1 MWRIIILLCVLG
13 ATAAHAADNQDWA
26 MVKWFNSRLVQAEQG
41 NKHAQYDVGMMY
53 EKGRGT
59 DRSARQ
65 AVHWLRMSARQG
77 QATAIAELGIL
88 YFQGRTVA
96 ADYPKAF
103 SLLSSA
109 ANQNIPNAQFYLGRV
124 YELGKGTRRN
134 LDVALSWYRRAAK
147 NGYYPA
153 RGKIGELQALIR
165 LRQKARAANIRH
177 IPKTTAARS
186 VATTHP
192 ARPAVAAPIK
202 ALSPAA
208 TLRRSILA
216 AHWTNRQHPV
226 GYLPSTLTVCK
237 DGPQGSLL
245 CLSRTQKRSTGQAM
259 ISYRTR
265 ATLSGFKKKGIFQIR
280 YTNEIMAITP
290 IKRASADILGSPVAP
305 PRLRNDAEHNL
316 RCRYNPDQSIS
327 CIKDRIFKLRFT
339 QQVPQKKPAPPTGA
353 IKRAS

>member
-1 MWRIIILLCVLG
+1 MWRIIILLCLLG

-26 MVKWFNSRLVQAEQG
+26 MVKWFKSRLIQAEQG
-41 NKHAQYDVGMMY
+41 NKSAQYDVGMMY

-59 DRSARQ
+59 DHSARQ
-65 AVHWLRMSARQG
+65 AVHWLSMSARQG

-88 YFQGRTVA
+88 YLQGRAVA
-96 ADYPKAF
+96 ADYSKAF

-134 LDVALSWYRRAAK
+134 LDMALNWYRHAAK

-153 RGKIGELQALIR
+153 RGKITELQALIR
-165 LRQKARAANIRH
+165 LRKRARAANIRA
-177 IPKTTAARS
+177 IPKITAVSS

-192 ARPAVAAPIK
+192 TRPAVAPAIK
-202 ALSPAA
+202 APSPAA

-216 AHWTNRQHPV
+216 GHWTNQQRPV

-245 CLSRTQKRSTGQAM
+245 CLSRTQKRSTGEAM

-265 ATLSGFKKKGIFQIR
+265 ATLSGFKKKGTFQIR

-290 IKRASADILGSPVAP
+290 IKQASADTLGGPVVL

-316 RCRYNPDQSIS
+316 RCLYNPDQSIS
-327 CIKDRIFKLRFT
+327 CIKDRIFKLQFT
-339 QQVPQKKPAPPTGA
+339 QHIPRKKPASPTRA
-353 IKRAS
+353 IKRAG